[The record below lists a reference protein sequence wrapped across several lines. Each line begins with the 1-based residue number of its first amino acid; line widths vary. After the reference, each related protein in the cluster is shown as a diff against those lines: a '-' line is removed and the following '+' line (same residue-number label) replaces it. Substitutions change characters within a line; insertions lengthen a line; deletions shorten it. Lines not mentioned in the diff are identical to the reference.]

1 MGIKV
6 AICDDDKEVCTSVN
20 HIVEKLLHQ
29 TEIKAEIYTLLFRKR
44 IM

>member
-20 HIVEKLLHQ
+20 HIVENY
-29 TEIKAEIYTLLFRKR
+29 YTKQK
-44 IM
+44 